1 MYLAGFSIYFSEIFV
16 QDWYHVIDII
26 QNKSQNWA
34 LRTKAVLDRTR
45 LALQDKAE
53 YYQKILQPTAE
64 YLGSLLEVEEWAV
77 SIPTYLHK
85 KRSFSSSHSSQF
97 PRASTFS
104 MKSFWASPNDYLAAC
119 SILKCKTIVVDAG

>member
-1 MYLAGFSIYFSEIFV
+1 V

-64 YLGSLLEVEEWAV
+64 YLGSLLGVEEWAV
-77 SIPTYLHK
+77 SIPTYRYEFN
-85 KRSFSSSHSSQF
+85 RSLCRIQDNS
-97 PRASTFS
+97 
-104 MKSFWASPNDYLAAC
+104 
-119 SILKCKTIVVDAG
+119 

>member
-1 MYLAGFSIYFSEIFV
+1 MSNLSDGFIFDL

-26 QNKSQNWA
+26 KNKSDNWA

-64 YLGSLLEVEEWAV
+64 YLGALLGVEEWAV
-77 SIPTYLHK
+77 
-85 KRSFSSSHSSQF
+85 RF
-97 PRASTFS
+97 
-104 MKSFWASPNDYLAAC
+104 
-119 SILKCKTIVVDAG
+119 